1 VILRRQK
8 SIKKIWGKF
17 ATLQKNKIVIMEYK
31 IRKAEREDMPQ
42 VLELIKELAA
52 YEKASDQ
59 VEITLGDLED
69 EGFNKGSFTCF
80 VADVAGKVEGMAL
93 VYFRFSTWKGR
104 TVHLEDLIVRATMR
118 GTGLGGALY
127 KTVVQ
132 FGADHGVRRI
142 EWVVSQGNINAIEF
156 YENSGADIKKNWYT
170 VHLDETV
177 IENIIEN
184 K

>member
-1 VILRRQK
+1 M
-8 SIKKIWGKF
+8 
-17 ATLQKNKIVIMEYK
+17 TDYK
-31 IRKAEREDMPQ
+31 IRKATREDMPQ

-52 YEKASDQ
+52 YENASDQ
-59 VEITLGDLED
+59 VEICVEDLEK
-69 EGFNKGSFTCF
+69 EGFINNNFTCF
-80 VADVAGKVEGMAL
+80 VADVDGKLQGMAF

-104 TVHLEDLIVRATMR
+104 TVHLEDLIVREAMR
-118 GTGLGGALY
+118 GSGLGGALY

-132 FGADHGVRRI
+132 FGADNGVRRI
-142 EWVVSQGNINAIEF
+142 EWVVSEGNKNAIQF